1 MRAIV
6 SDVDVLSHLQ
16 PQQVEVYLKETG
28 WHERSRIPDRVSIWT
43 RDTYLEDHLKIQL
56 PVEQDFDDY
65 SLRMS
70 EIMET
75 LEKAE
80 NRSQLDILSELITTA
95 PNVTIQGLAIQ
106 VNAHKTDGF
115 GGEITFVGVVV
126 DQLRK
131 IKTVLS
137 NTDYLLAVKAYQ
149 ERLPL
154 VIEGDLVKEDNDFVL
169 KNPKN
174 LTLKSL

>member
-6 SDVDVLSHLQ
+6 NDVEVLSHLQ

-28 WHERSRIPDRVSIWT
+28 WHERSRVPHRVSIWT

-80 NRSQLDILSELITTA
+80 NRSQLDILSELMTTA
-95 PNVTIQGLAIQ
+95 PNITIEGLVNQ
-106 VNAHKTDGF
+106 VNAHSIDGLN
-115 GGEITFVGVVV
+115 GQIILVGVVV
-126 DQLRK
+126 DRLRK
-131 IKTVLS
+131 IRVLLS
-137 NTDYLLAVKAYQ
+137 NNDYNLAVKAYQ
-149 ERLPL
+149 ERSPL
-154 VIEGDLVKEDNDFVL
+154 VIQGDLIKEDDNFVL
-169 KNPKN
+169 KNPRN
-174 LTLKSL
+174 ITLQSL